1 MLSDGG
7 LQSRS
12 GGNRADED
20 VDLTAYART
29 TDLAGYATTAALN
42 GYASLSANNTFN
54 GTQTLNSGI
63 TVNKTTSNGT
73 AYQYEVDDQ
82 GWTVEGPFRV
92 KLGAQNLLTLTPS
105 AHQQPISSAV
115 IGTNL
120 SVTGNTSVTG
130 SMSATGDLSV
140 TGSLEFRTHII
151 GNVLSSPPPSPSLV
165 PVKPLIYVLNNTAVV
180 QGNPAYPMH
189 QWCARDSQGYHG
201 IIAGSPGYG
210 GYVSDDRLKYNEVA
224 VPNGIEK
231 LTQLQPRHY
240 SKKRSL
246 LDPDENGVEEYGF
259 IAQDVEQIEG
269 LDCLVTETID
279 AKDPSQLIK
288 TVNYAGITTISVQ
301 ALKELITRVED
312 LETRL
317 AALESS

>member
-1 MLSDGG
+1 M
-7 LQSRS
+7 
-12 GGNRADED
+12 
-20 VDLTAYART
+20 
-29 TDLAGYATTAALN
+29 
-42 GYASLSANNTFN
+42 
-54 GTQTLNSGI
+54 
-63 TVNKTTSNGT
+63 
-73 AYQYEVDDQ
+73 
-82 GWTVEGPFRV
+82 
-92 KLGAQNLLTLTPS
+92 
-105 AHQQPISSAV
+105 
-115 IGTNL
+115 
-120 SVTGNTSVTG
+120 
-130 SMSATGDLSV
+130 
-140 TGSLEFRTHII
+140 
-151 GNVLSSPPPSPSLV
+151 
-165 PVKPLIYVLNNTAVV
+165 
-180 QGNPAYPMH
+180 
-189 QWCARDSQGYHG
+189 
-201 IIAGSPGYG
+201 
-210 GYVSDDRLKYNEVA
+210 SDDRLKYNEVA